1 MLTSAR
7 AYKERHPGL
16 YEKYIRENQNKLSY
30 ENLLLVGK
38 EALERIVPKYLV
50 RSRIALLL
58 ANMVIRKSGKVTTEV
73 EQYWMETF
81 RSNSRTVHFLGMM
94 MECRDFYKWQ
104 KKLQEINHG
113 FLIKN
118 KNGNS
123 YAYDRASDLRENE
136 PNLENIYLTAILN
149 GEYKFIKEQGM
160 NYKGALGW
168 SASYMKNG
176 LSAFLLLLLNSELLL
191 QGGRE
196 MFCPI
201 ETAASIV

>member
-81 RSNSRTVHFLGMM
+81 RSDSCTVHFLRMM

-136 PNLENIYLTAILN
+136 PNLENIYLTAILY
-149 GEYKFIKEQGM
+149 EKWAICIF
-160 NYKGALGW
+160 
-168 SASYMKNG
+168 
-176 LSAFLLLLLNSELLL
+176 
-191 QGGRE
+191 
-196 MFCPI
+196 
-201 ETAASIV
+201 AASPEF

>member
-38 EALERIVPKYLV
+38 EALERIVPKHLV

-81 RSNSRTVHFLGMM
+81 RSDSCTVHFLRMM
-94 MECRDFYKWQ
+94 MECRDF
-104 KKLQEINHG
+104 
-113 FLIKN
+113 
-118 KNGNS
+118 
-123 YAYDRASDLRENE
+123 
-136 PNLENIYLTAILN
+136 LTH
-149 GEYKFIKEQGM
+149 
-160 NYKGALGW
+160 
-168 SASYMKNG
+168 
-176 LSAFLLLLLNSELLL
+176 
-191 QGGRE
+191 
-196 MFCPI
+196 
-201 ETAASIV
+201 